1 MRRPAL
7 HCVLLSAL
15 LLPSL
20 SLARPAGDL
29 WGLDPGVLAATGGD
43 LLQRAPDPQVDG
55 LFQAVHAV
63 ARNDDE
69 SGALC
74 ALFQPG
80 ADRSIGALDTFAS
93 QLGPASRS
101 RFADALSD
109 LLLAAVQSPAQAFD
123 RAAAKQ
129 SLKGAAV
136 TAALLHDGFTAGLQA
151 ADDADGRSARCQ
163 SLRWLLDAM
172 QSRPQADRAAMTRFL
187 LDEGLARIATS
198 AN

>member
-1 MRRPAL
+1 MRRPGF
-7 HCVLLSAL
+7 HRIVLAAL

-20 SLARPAGDL
+20 SMARPAADL
-29 WGLDPGVLAATGGD
+29 WGFDPGVLAATGGD
-43 LLQRAPDPQVDG
+43 LLQRAPDPQVDA

-63 ARNDDE
+63 ARNDNE

-74 ALFQPG
+74 ALFEPK
-80 ADRSIGALDTFAS
+80 ADRSIAGLDAFAS

-101 RFADALSD
+101 RFADALAD

-136 TAALLHDGFTAGLQA
+136 TAALLHDGFTTGLQA
-151 ADDADGRSARCQ
+151 GDDADGRSARCQ

-172 QSRPQADRAAMTRFL
+172 QSRPPGERAAMTRFL
-187 LDEGLARIATS
+187 LDEGLSRIATGAS
-198 AN
+198 

>member
-1 MRRPAL
+1 MRTPGL
-7 HCVLLSAL
+7 HRIVLAAL

-20 SLARPAGDL
+20 CVARPASGPWDF
-29 WGLDPGVLAATGGD
+29 DPGVLASTGGD

-63 ARNDDE
+63 ARNDNE

-74 ALFQPG
+74 ALFEPD
-80 ADRSIGALDTFAS
+80 ADRSIGGLDAFAAR
-93 QLGPASRS
+93 LGPDSRA
-101 RFADALSD
+101 RVANALAD

-151 ADDADGRSARCQ
+151 GGDAVGRDARCR

-172 QSRPQADRAAMTRFL
+172 QSRPPGERAAMTRFL
-187 LDEGLARIATS
+187 LDEGLSRLATGAS
-198 AN
+198 